1 MQIGSPLTQ
10 WKKKTN
16 NMEFL
21 RKSWKWVLG
30 VIGFFIGL
38 VWMMNTHSSKKVKK
52 IKKNIKSNK
61 KKTKEV
67 DKKIENVKKKKK
79 VTKKKI
85 ADTDKELKELK
96 TKKPKVKKRTGK
108 QSAKALKDRLKKS
121 N

>member
-1 MQIGSPLTQ
+1 
-10 WKKKTN
+10 
-16 NMEFL
+16 MEFL

-38 VWMMNTHSSKKVKK
+38 VWMMNSHTDKKVKK
-52 IKKNIKSNK
+52 LKKNIKSNK

-96 TKKPKVKKRTGK
+96 TKKPKVKKKTGK
-108 QSAKALKDRLKKS
+108 QATNSLKNRLKKS

>member
-1 MQIGSPLTQ
+1 
-10 WKKKTN
+10 
-16 NMEFL
+16 MEFL
-21 RKSWKWVLG
+21 KKSWKWILG

-38 VWMMNTHSSKKVKK
+38 VWVMNSNSSRKVKK
-52 IKKNIKSNK
+52 IKKNIKSNE

-85 ADTDKELKELK
+85 ADTNKKLKKLK
-96 TKKPKVKKRTGK
+96 IKKPKVKKKTGK
-108 QSAKALKDRLKKS
+108 QATNSLRNRLKKS

>member
-1 MQIGSPLTQ
+1 
-10 WKKKTN
+10 
-16 NMEFL
+16 MEFL
-21 RKSWKWVLG
+21 KKSWKYIVG
-30 VIGFFIGL
+30 TIGFFIGL
-38 VWMMNTHSSKKVKK
+38 VWFMNANSSKKVKK
-52 IKKNIKSNK
+52 IKKNIKSNE

-67 DKKIENVKKKKK
+67 DKKIENVKNKKK

-85 ADTDKELKELK
+85 ADTNKELKDLK

>member
-1 MQIGSPLTQ
+1 
-10 WKKKTN
+10 
-16 NMEFL
+16 MEFL
-21 RKSWKWVLG
+21 KKSWKWVVG
-30 VIGFFIGL
+30 IIGFFIGL
-38 VWMMNTHSSKKVKK
+38 VWMMNANSSKKVKK
-52 IKKNIKSNK
+52 IKKNIKSNE

-67 DKKIENVKKKKK
+67 DKKIENVKNKKK

-85 ADTDKELKELK
+85 ADTNKELKDLK